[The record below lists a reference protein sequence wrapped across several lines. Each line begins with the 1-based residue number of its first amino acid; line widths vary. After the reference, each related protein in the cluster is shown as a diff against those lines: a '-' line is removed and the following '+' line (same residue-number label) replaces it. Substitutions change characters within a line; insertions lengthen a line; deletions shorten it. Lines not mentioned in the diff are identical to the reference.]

1 VIRALTSSLFILV
14 LVAAAGL
21 PGCKKRDPSEVRL
34 KHVNDAFLAA
44 GFKLDSF
51 QPADGRSFGASACA
65 AGSIDGIDTL
75 VCELPGDPTPP
86 AKKAAEDW
94 VGQAVT
100 GSVLTRGHTL
110 LAVADRR
117 RVDPNGKTIH
127 KITQTFPDRPEGRVE
142 FSSSA

>member
-1 VIRALTSSLFILV
+1 MSRALVWSV
-14 LVAAAGL
+14 LVAAIAL

-34 KHVNDAFLAA
+34 KHVNDAFVKA
-44 GFKLDSF
+44 GFKLDTF
-51 QPADGRSFGASACA
+51 QPADRSSFGASACA
-65 AGSIDGIDTL
+65 AGAIDGIDTL

-94 VGQAVT
+94 IGQAVT

-127 KITQTFPDRPEGRVE
+127 KITQTFQKVE
-142 FSSSA
+142 

>member
-1 VIRALTSSLFILV
+1 MSRRLV
-14 LVAAAGL
+14 APSILVAALAAAAAL
-21 PGCKKRDPSEVRL
+21 PACKKRDPSEVRL
-34 KHVNDAFLAA
+34 KHVNDAFIAA

-51 QPADGRSFGASACA
+51 QPADGSSFGASACA

-94 VGQAVT
+94 IGQAVT

-127 KITQTFPDRPEGRVE
+127 KITQTFQKVE
-142 FSSSA
+142 